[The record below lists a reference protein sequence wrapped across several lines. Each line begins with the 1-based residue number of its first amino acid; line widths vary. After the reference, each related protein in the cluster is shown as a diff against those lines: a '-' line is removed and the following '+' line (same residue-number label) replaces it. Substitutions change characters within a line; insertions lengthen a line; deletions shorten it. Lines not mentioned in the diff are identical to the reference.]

1 MMVPSRPSFEP
12 FNLLSLGD
20 CREMCFII
28 GCICSLYCIYIRDN
42 LLLYQEIWVKYWV
55 SKFKEGELKS
65 EIAAMY
71 LRFPFPHPL
80 EIQSPV
86 YPEVIC
92 SNAKPIYIYS
102 SRDAVLS
109 YVQSGDVCRFGK
121 TNVLACTLAP
131 YQSEVSIKT
140 VRHLFKCLRREN
152 CFGDDSGEGDLSHFV
167 AILPTTSFR
176 DGPRFHLGGQT
187 VQFFWREGGVEF
199 RHDILAFGKALFIG
213 KLADGLSCD
222 WNCAGEDSCL
232 ERGETAS
239 WRGKIPMTVRES
251 RTPDAWRVEAMR
263 YGFVHPVRPS
273 NMTPMHDYSC
283 QPLLSGNLEPSVRH
297 KAWKRFMKKIQEKRR
312 SFSKLF
318 SL

>member
-1 MMVPSRPSFEP
+1 MIAFSQS
-12 FNLLSLGD
+12 LSA
-20 CREMCFII
+20 
-28 GCICSLYCIYIRDN
+28 
-42 LLLYQEIWVKYWV
+42 
-55 SKFKEGELKS
+55 KEGELKS

-80 EIQSPV
+80 EMQPPV

-121 TNVLACTLAP
+121 TNVFAYTLAP

-176 DGPRFHLGGQT
+176 DGPRAGRRIVMRLEL
-187 VQFFWREGGVEF
+187 REGGF
-199 RHDILAFGKALFIG
+199 
-213 KLADGLSCD
+213 
-222 WNCAGEDSCL
+222 
-232 ERGETAS
+232 
-239 WRGKIPMTVRES
+239 
-251 RTPDAWRVEAMR
+251 
-263 YGFVHPVRPS
+263 
-273 NMTPMHDYSC
+273 
-283 QPLLSGNLEPSVRH
+283 LLGM
-297 KAWKRFMKKIQEKRR
+297 W
-312 SFSKLF
+312 
-318 SL
+318 

>member
-1 MMVPSRPSFEP
+1 MVPSRPNFEP
-12 FNLLSLGD
+12 FNLLSIGD

-28 GCICSLYCIYIRDN
+28 GCICSLYRIYIRDN

-187 VQFFWREGGVEF
+187 VQFFGEREVWSSATTF
-199 RHDILAFGKALFIG
+199 LRLAKRYSLESWPTDCHATGIARGRIPV
-213 KLADGLSCD
+213 
-222 WNCAGEDSCL
+222 WNVVRLLHGE
-232 ERGETAS
+232 A
-239 WRGKIPMTVRES
+239 K
-251 RTPDAWRVEAMR
+251 
-263 YGFVHPVRPS
+263 F
-273 NMTPMHDYSC
+273 
-283 QPLLSGNLEPSVRH
+283 Q
-297 KAWKRFMKKIQEKRR
+297 
-312 SFSKLF
+312 
-318 SL
+318 